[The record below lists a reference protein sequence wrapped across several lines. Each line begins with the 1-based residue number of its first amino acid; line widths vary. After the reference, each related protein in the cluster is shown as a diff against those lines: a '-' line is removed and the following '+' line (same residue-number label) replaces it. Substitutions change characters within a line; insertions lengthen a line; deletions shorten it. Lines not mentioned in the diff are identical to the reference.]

1 MSHKNKLPLY
11 LFIFLSP
18 YSVANHSYTYES
30 GEQIKLKSHNAS
42 ISEKN
47 GKPVLMLKGQ
57 KNETHINFDKLSVGN
72 KGLEIDNSIDTSYI
86 ITEVISD
93 HPSVFRGEIN
103 VTQNPAK
110 LIIIN
115 PNGFEMKEQFG
126 ISGTIYNKIIAGNA
140 PDDIFDY
147 DDINMHE
154 LQSNGS
160 KITISGVNNTSRL
173 SETSLLSK
181 NVSIRKSNL
190 YFDKLYIGNIFI
202 NEGENPGDSKIT
214 IDKDSVINI
223 TSLSGD
229 FVGAH
234 FYQHGNITGNVNST
248 LNHSH
253 LNNTGKMTG
262 DYGKIILKDNISSVT
277 GTENMTYTNHDV
289 VSGENLS
296 DQSPVRVGPRW

>member
-93 HPSVFRGEIN
+93 RPSVFRGEIN

-140 PDDIFDY
+140 PDDIVDY

-160 KITISGVNNTSRL
+160 KITISGVNNKNRF
-173 SETSLLSK
+173 SETSLLSR
-181 NVSIRKSNL
+181 NISIRESNL

-202 NEGENPGDSKIT
+202 NEGENLGNSKIT

-229 FVGAH
+229 FVGAR
-234 FYQHGNITGNVNST
+234 FYQHGNITGNVNFT

-277 GTENMTYTNHDV
+277 GTENMTYTNSDV

>member
-103 VTQNPAK
+103 VTQNPAE

-115 PNGFEMKEQFG
+115 PNGFEMKEEFG
-126 ISGTIYNKIIAGNA
+126 ISGTTHNSIIAGNA
-140 PDDIFDY
+140 PDDIVDY
-147 DDINMHE
+147 DDINIHE

-173 SETSLLSK
+173 SETSLLSR
-181 NVSIRKSNL
+181 NISIRKSNL
-190 YFDKLYIGNIFI
+190 SLDKLHIENIFI
-202 NEGENPGDSKIT
+202 NEGGNSGRSKIT
-214 IDKDSVINI
+214 IDTDSVINT

-229 FVGAH
+229 FVGARI
-234 FYQHGNITGNVNST
+234 YQHGNITGNVNFT

-277 GTENMTYTNHDV
+277 GTENMTYTNPDV